1 MDTQG
6 ERVAGT
12 HAREAW
18 TRGSNAAEPLLW
30 LVHGYHCTTSHQG
43 RVRSRSRRSKR
54 QRGYSLLTLS
64 PSPSYSWV
72 LPQFSP
78 AASPPVPSK
87 TSEPSPT
94 VSTAAQLPSVSP
106 WSLSRITLGAE
117 ESSIWLDT
125 TAHLILLPL
134 HGPPRVA

>member
-106 WSLSRITLGAE
+106 WSLSRITPVSV
-117 ESSIWLDT
+117 ESHTWSGT
-125 TAHLILLPL
+125 TVHSSHVPGDVL
-134 HGPPRVA
+134 PRVA